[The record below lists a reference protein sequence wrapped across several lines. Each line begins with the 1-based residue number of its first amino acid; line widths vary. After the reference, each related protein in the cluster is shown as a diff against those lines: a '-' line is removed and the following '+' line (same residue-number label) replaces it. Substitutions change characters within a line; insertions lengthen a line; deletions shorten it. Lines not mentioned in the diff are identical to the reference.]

1 VCGVCC
7 VLCVRCAI
15 TNTNVAFF
23 LSFPLLSS
31 PFLSFHFEKVFLN
44 ITRAAPDSTLD
55 FVAGTLGA
63 ALTEAKQWQP
73 GGPSGGGGG
82 GGGGAGG
89 GAGGPVEGYQ
99 AFEAALYLLYF
110 FGEACPKP
118 KPPTHAKLYELV
130 EWIHTNAQLTAH
142 GPQHILMHE
151 AVVMMYHDCA
161 CRFYRPLQ
169 LNTDLI
175 PVVLE
180 ALLGEAGLY
189 HASPRVRSRVCFQLR
204 GVGKSL
210 HQQLAPFVE
219 QIVESFQALL
229 PIKVKWFILYII
241 MV

>member
-1 VCGVCC
+1 M
-7 VLCVRCAI
+7 
-15 TNTNVAFF
+15 
-23 LSFPLLSS
+23 
-31 PFLSFHFEKVFLN
+31 
-44 ITRAAPDSTLD
+44 
-55 FVAGTLGA
+55 
-63 ALTEAKQWQP
+63 
-73 GGPSGGGGG
+73 
-82 GGGGAGG
+82 
-89 GAGGPVEGYQ
+89 EGYQ